1 MVANILD
8 EHIEKIAPHAGPDT
22 FVRLLTLG
30 GMFSEQLKRWTPYAF
45 LNWSLNLNRI
55 LWFDI
60 YLILSSAKRFIIL
73 KILNNSNF

>member
-1 MVANILD
+1 MSNIID
-8 EHIEKIAPHAGPDT
+8 EHIGKLAPHAGPDT

-30 GMFSEQLKRWTPYAF
+30 GMFPEQIKRWIPHAL

-60 YLILSSAKRFIIL
+60 YLILSSAKRFI
-73 KILNNSNF
+73 F